1 MQTLHIMIKCHRL
14 WVGHVKVMRWL
25 LDSLSGLDG
34 DIRLETMMLTV
45 VPPYDHTGSND
56 YLQDEDWAAQ
66 WTSLDKALSRLGSST
81 FRRLKVT
88 FRPYASDRSPWR
100 GSYCKTW
107 VEGKLPL
114 LLEKKFLEVNTVEY
128 YDDFL

>member
-1 MQTLHIMIKCHRL
+1 
-14 WVGHVKVMRWL
+14 
-25 LDSLSGLDG
+25 
-34 DIRLETMMLTV
+34 MLTV

-56 YLQDEDWAAQ
+56 YLQGEVWAAQ
-66 WTSLDKALSRLGSST
+66 WTSLDKALSRLESST

-88 FRPYASDRSPWR
+88 FRPYVGDHSPWR

-114 LLEKKFLEVNTVEY
+114 LLEKKILEVNTVEY